1 MGKFMPES
9 LISGAL
15 FAIAAVVA
23 YMIGAVIWTDG
34 DVWVGGAVM
43 IWSGILALM
52 LGGGLVRAFLNWR
65 RR

>member
-1 MGKFMPES
+1 MGKFLPKS

-15 FAIAAVVA
+15 FAIAAVVT

-34 DVWVGGAVM
+34 GVWEGGAVM
-43 IWSGILALM
+43 IGSGILALM
-52 LGGGLVRAFLNWR
+52 LGGGIVRAFMNWR